1 MSNRA
6 FLIWLAL
13 LLPPVAVL
21 FWLLNG
27 GPVTPSVGGGG
38 YDLGPFV
45 YSWLLV
51 LLSGGLTLIAALT
64 GLGRGGRAASAR
76 AFALAA
82 LGAAVL
88 VATLVLY
95 GSDLT

>member
-1 MSNRA
+1 MSHRA

-13 LLPPVAVL
+13 LVPPVAVL
-21 FWLLNG
+21 FWLLTG

-45 YSWLLV
+45 YGWLLV
-51 LLSGGLTLIAALT
+51 LLGGGCAVIAALAGVT
-64 GLGRGGRAASAR
+64 RGGRAASAR

-82 LGAAVL
+82 FGAAVL
-88 VATLVLY
+88 VATLVLH
-95 GSDLT
+95 GSDLS